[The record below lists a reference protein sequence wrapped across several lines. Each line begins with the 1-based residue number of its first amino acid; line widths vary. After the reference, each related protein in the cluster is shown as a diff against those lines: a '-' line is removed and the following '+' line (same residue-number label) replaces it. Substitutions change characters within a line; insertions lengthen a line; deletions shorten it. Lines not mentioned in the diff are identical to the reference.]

1 MKTLWM
7 QRRWLTMYSALFL
20 LVAALGYG
28 TMLRSGHA
36 MLWKLDG
43 VGQYWPTF
51 VYIGRYFQ
59 RFVLGLLHGQW
70 LLPGN
75 RDHEQPMSNNA
86 LLFALYRMGFKG
98 EMTGHGFR
106 GVASTALHE
115 AGFQHEHI
123 ELQLAHQRRNRVSAA
138 YDWAQYLPQRAEMMQ
153 WWADWLDERRG
164 EPLRV

>member
-1 MKTLWM
+1 MKMPSPHVVPLSR
-7 QRRWLTMYSALFL
+7 QAR
-20 LVAALGYG
+20 
-28 TMLRSGHA
+28 
-36 MLWKLDG
+36 
-43 VGQYWPTF
+43 Q
-51 VYIGRYFQ
+51 
-59 RFVLGLLHGQW
+59 VLGALVELAGDGRW
-70 LLPGN
+70 LLPGGH
-75 RDHEQPMSNNA
+75 DHERPMSNNA

-164 EPLRV
+164 EPLRL